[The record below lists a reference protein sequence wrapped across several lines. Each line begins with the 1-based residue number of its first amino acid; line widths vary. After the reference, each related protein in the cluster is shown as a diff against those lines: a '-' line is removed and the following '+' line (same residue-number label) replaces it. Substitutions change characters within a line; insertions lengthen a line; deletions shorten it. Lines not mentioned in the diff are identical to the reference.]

1 MPRLRAILV
10 VAAFAAIA
18 AGAFQPLYVQMLY
31 ADAPRMRAA
40 FEELPY
46 RRLPGLRRL
55 MVDVASITP
64 PGARIALFA
73 PFTEWDGGYGY
84 AFRRA
89 PFLLAGRRVLPM
101 LEPERDRPTTRYLAE
116 AEYVVCW
123 RGCPPLNGFR
133 RAWQSADGELLVRA
147 R

>member
-1 MPRLRAILV
+1 MPRLRAILA

-18 AGAFQPLYVQMLY
+18 AGAFQPLYVRMLF
-31 ADAPRMRAA
+31 ADARPMHAA
-40 FEELPY
+40 FDELPY

-55 MVDVASITP
+55 MLDVARMTP
-64 PGARIALFA
+64 PGARIALYA
-73 PFTEWDGGYGY
+73 PFNEWDGGYGY

-101 LEPERDRPTTRYLAE
+101 LEPGRDRPTARYLGE

-133 RAWQSADGELLVRA
+133 RSWGSADGELLVRA

>member
-1 MPRLRAILV
+1 MPRLRAILA
-10 VAAFAAIA
+10 VAAFLAIA
-18 AGAFQPLYVQMLY
+18 AGAFQPLYVRMLF
-31 ADAPRMRAA
+31 ADTTRMRAA

-55 MVDVASITP
+55 MLDVARTTP

-73 PFTEWDGGYGY
+73 PFAPSIDSDGGYGY

-101 LEPERDRPTTRYLAE
+101 TARDLGE
-116 AEYVVCW
+116 AEY
-123 RGCPPLNGFR
+123 
-133 RAWQSADGELLVRA
+133 
-147 R
+147 

>member
-1 MPRLRAILV
+1 MPRLRAILA

-18 AGAFQPLYVQMLY
+18 AGAFQPLYVQMLF
-31 ADAPRMRAA
+31 ANAPRMRAA

-55 MVDVASITP
+55 MLDVARSTP
-64 PGARIALFA
+64 PGARIALYA
-73 PFTEWDGGYGY
+73 PFHEWDGGYGY

-89 PFLLAGRRVLPM
+89 PFLLSGRRLLPM
-101 LEPERDRPTTRYLAE
+101 LEPDRDLPTARYLGE

-133 RAWQSADGELLVRA
+133 RAWRSADGELLVRA